1 MTNLSKRIDTY
12 LQAMPDERLR
22 KLKYSNLLEGG
33 YVEHTGRKLLNFAS
47 NDYLG
52 LTQSRVV
59 RERAAEWAKAYGSGA
74 GASRLITGN
83 HFTYELIEKKLA
95 ELKGAEA
102 ALLLNSGFQA
112 NSSVLAAL
120 LNTRLH
126 GGVGKPE
133 VLLFC
138 DKLNHASLHFGV
150 QAANAKQIR
159 FRHNDLGHLAQLLE
173 KHKNS
178 EQAKIIVTESVFS
191 MDGDQLDVPEI
202 RSLAKRYD
210 AFLYIDEAHAT
221 GVLGAKGMGLCAGG
235 ISDNELIMGTCGK
248 ALGSYGAYIACSQ
261 SMKKYLVNCCSGL
274 IYATALPPQVLG
286 AIDAA
291 LDLVPAMDSE
301 RRHLAHCSYNFRNML
316 NDKGIDTALSSTQII
331 PVIIGNDKE
340 TLAVAHELEEEGF
353 LVGAIRPPTVP
364 EGSGRLRVTL
374 SAVHTEKQIEDL
386 ASVIIKS
393 IAKIIDA
400 KGTV

>member
-1 MTNLSKRIDTY
+1 MTKLSKRIDTH
-12 LQAMPDERLR
+12 LQAMPDQRLR
-22 KLKYSNLLEGG
+22 RLKCSNLLEGG
-33 YVEHTGRKLLNFAS
+33 YVEHNGRKLLNFAS

-52 LTQSRVV
+52 LAQNTAV
-59 RERAAEWAKAYGSGA
+59 RERAAEWAQVYGAGT

-83 HFTYELIEKKLA
+83 HSTYDLIEKKLA
-95 ELKGAEA
+95 QLKGSEA

-159 FRHNDLGHLAQLLE
+159 FRHNDLRHLAQLLE
-173 KHKNS
+173 KYKDS

-191 MDGDQLDVPEI
+191 MDGDQLDVPQI

-221 GVLGAKGMGLCAGG
+221 GVLGVKGMGLCAGG

-248 ALGSYGAYIACSQ
+248 ALGSYGAYVACSHR
-261 SMKKYLVNCCSGL
+261 MKEYLVNFCSGL

-291 LDLVPAMDSE
+291 LDLVPGMDTE
-301 RRHLAHCSYNFRNML
+301 RRHLAHCSTIFRSML
-316 NDKGIDTALSSTQII
+316 QDEGIDTGLSSTQII
-331 PVIIGNDKE
+331 PVIIGSDKE
-340 TLAVAHELEEEGF
+340 TLTVAHGLEEKGF

-374 SAVHTEKQIEDL
+374 SAVHSEKQVENL
-386 ASVIIKS
+386 GRAVIDGVARIT
-393 IAKIIDA
+393 DA
-400 KGTV
+400 KV

>member
-1 MTNLSKRIDTY
+1 VTNLSKRIDTH
-12 LQAMPDERLR
+12 LKALPSQRLR
-22 KLKYSNLLEGG
+22 KLKCSNLLEGG
-33 YVEHTGRKLLNFAS
+33 YVEHNGRKLLNFAS

-52 LTQSRVV
+52 LAQSAAV
-59 RERAAEWAKAYGSGA
+59 RERAAEWGKAYGSGT

-83 HFTYELIEKKLA
+83 HSTYDLIEKKLA
-95 ELKGAEA
+95 QLKGSEA

-138 DKLNHASLHFGV
+138 DKLNHASLHFGI

-159 FRHNDLGHLAQLLE
+159 FRHNDLQHLAQLLE

-248 ALGSYGAYIACSQ
+248 AFGSYGAYVACSH
-261 SMKKYLVNCCSGL
+261 SMKEYLVNFCSGL

-291 LDLVPAMDSE
+291 LDLVPEMDVE
-301 RRHLAHCSYNFRNML
+301 RKHLVYCSDNFRSML
-316 NDKGIDTALSSTQII
+316 QDKEIDTGLSSTQII
-331 PVIIGNDKE
+331 PVIIGSDKE
-340 TLAVAHELEEEGF
+340 TLTVAHELEEKGF

-374 SAVHTEKQIEDL
+374 SAVHTKEQVESLGRAVIESVAQIT
-386 ASVIIKS
+386 
-393 IAKIIDA
+393 DA
-400 KGTV
+400 KDKM